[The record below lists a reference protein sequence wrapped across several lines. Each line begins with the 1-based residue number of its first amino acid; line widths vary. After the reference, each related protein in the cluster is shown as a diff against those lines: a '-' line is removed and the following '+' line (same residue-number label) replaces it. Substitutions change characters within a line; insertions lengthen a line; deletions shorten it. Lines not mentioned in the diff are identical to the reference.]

1 MPHSASFFKNLLAS
15 SSAICLGLSFRPF
28 RLDRGIDVDAR
39 LASSSPER
47 HSALKTKTIWTALPA
62 GALLLLGSG
71 TWLDLAGV
79 ITWTGLAWLWLW
91 AYSLSFLIRV
101 GVELQLG
108 VNSDSPS
115 ASFSSL

>member
-1 MPHSASFFKNLLAS
+1 M
-15 SSAICLGLSFRPF
+15 
-28 RLDRGIDVDAR
+28 DAR

-91 AYSLSFLIRV
+91 VYSLSFLIRV
-101 GVELQLG
+101 RVGVKLRLG
-108 VNSDSPS
+108 LSSESPS
-115 ASFSSL
+115 ASFVFFITLF